1 MGKNHVKNAGK
12 SQGGRKMKK
21 NENTGKRLLLYFG
34 GLLIMTLGVAISVKS
49 DLGVT
54 PISSI
59 PYTMT
64 VVTGMEL
71 GIATI
76 LFSVAVVLLQI
87 VMLRKEYKI
96 INLLQIPIG
105 IIFGL
110 FLTFCGNLMNFF
122 PDPPDMVLQFLLM
135 LLSTVFVA
143 FGVFLYVPTG
153 FIPLAPEGFLVAASK
168 LTKLKFGTV
177 KVICDVLMVII
188 SLITCLIAIKS
199 LGSVGIGT
207 IVAAILVGTE
217 VKLFTKW
224 LGDKRDRFI
233 GRKQSIKL

>member
-1 MGKNHVKNAGK
+1 
-12 SQGGRKMKK
+12 
-21 NENTGKRLLLYFG
+21 
-34 GLLIMTLGVAISVKS
+34 MTLGVAISVKS

-71 GIATI
+71 GLATM

-87 VMLRKEYKI
+87 VMLRKDYKPV
-96 INLLQIPIG
+96 NLLQIPIG
-105 IIFGL
+105 VVFGL
-110 FLTFCGNLMNFF
+110 FLTACGKLMNIF
-122 PDPPDMVLQFLLM
+122 PDPQNAVLKFALM
-135 LLSTVFVA
+135 LFSTVFVA

-153 FIPLAPEGFLVAASK
+153 FVPLAPEGFLVAASK

-177 KVICDVLMVII
+177 KVICDVAMVII
-188 SLITCLIAIKS
+188 SLVTCLIAIKF
-199 LGSVGIGT
+199 LGSVGVGT

-224 LGDKRDRFI
+224 FGEKRDRFI
-233 GRKQSIKL
+233 GVKEKI

>member
-1 MGKNHVKNAGK
+1 MK
-12 SQGGRKMKK
+12 RK
-21 NENTGKRLLLYFG
+21 ENIGKRLLLYFG

-54 PISSI
+54 SISSI
-59 PYTMT
+59 PYTIT

-71 GIATI
+71 GIATMI
-76 LFSVAVVLLQI
+76 FSVAVVLLQI
-87 VMLRKEYKI
+87 AILRKDYKI

-110 FLTFCGNLMNFF
+110 FLTVCGKLINFF
-122 PDPPDMVLQFLLM
+122 PNPPDMVLKFILM
-135 LLSTVFVA
+135 LFSTVFVA

-153 FIPLAPEGFLVAASK
+153 FISLAPEGFLVAASK
-168 LTKLKFGTV
+168 VTKIKFGTV
-177 KVICDVLMVII
+177 KVICDILMVII
-188 SLITCLIAIKS
+188 SLVTCLIAIRS

-217 VKLFTKW
+217 VKLLTKW
-224 LGDKRDRFI
+224 LGEKRDSFI
-233 GRKQSIKL
+233 GAEIKLR

>member
-1 MGKNHVKNAGK
+1 MEK
-12 SQGGRKMKK
+12 KK
-21 NENTGKRLLLYFG
+21 NPAKRLLLYFG

-71 GIATI
+71 GPATM

-87 VMLRKEYKI
+87 VMLRKEYKPV
-96 INLLQIPIG
+96 NLLQIPIG
-105 IIFGL
+105 VVFGL
-110 FLTFCGNLMNFF
+110 FLTFCGKLMNFF
-122 PDPPDMVLQFLLM
+122 PDPPDNVLKFILM
-135 LLSTVFVA
+135 LFSTVFVA

-153 FIPLAPEGFLVAASK
+153 FIPLAPEGFLVAASRI
-168 LTKLKFGTV
+168 TKLKFGTV
-177 KVICDVLMVII
+177 KVISDVAMVVI
-188 SLITCLIAIKS
+188 SLVTCLIAIRS
-199 LGSVGIGT
+199 LGSVGVGT

-217 VKLFTKW
+217 VKLFTKY
-224 LGDKRDRFI
+224 LGEKRNRFL
-233 GRKQSIKL
+233 GSEKASA

>member
-1 MGKNHVKNAGK
+1 
-12 SQGGRKMKK
+12 
-21 NENTGKRLLLYFG
+21 
-34 GLLIMTLGVAISVKS
+34 MTLGVAISVKS

-71 GIATI
+71 GLATM

-87 VMLRKEYKI
+87 VMLRKDYKPV
-96 INLLQIPIG
+96 NLLQIPIG
-105 IIFGL
+105 VVFGL
-110 FLTFCGNLMNFF
+110 FLTACGKLMNIF
-122 PDPPDMVLQFLLM
+122 PDPQNAVLKFALM
-135 LLSTVFVA
+135 LFSTVFVA

-153 FIPLAPEGFLVAASK
+153 FVPLAPEGFLVAASK

-177 KVICDVLMVII
+177 KVICDVAMVII
-188 SLITCLIAIKS
+188 SLVTCIIAIKF
-199 LGSVGIGT
+199 LGSVGVGT

-224 LGDKRDRFI
+224 FGEKRDRFI
-233 GRKQSIKL
+233 GVKEKI

>member
-1 MGKNHVKNAGK
+1 
-12 SQGGRKMKK
+12 
-21 NENTGKRLLLYFG
+21 
-34 GLLIMTLGVAISVKS
+34 MTLGVAISVKS

-71 GIATI
+71 GLATM

-87 VMLRKEYKI
+87 VMLRKDYKPV
-96 INLLQIPIG
+96 NLLQIPIG
-105 IIFGL
+105 VVFGL
-110 FLTFCGNLMNFF
+110 FLTACGKLMNIF
-122 PDPPDMVLQFLLM
+122 PDPQNAVLKFALM
-135 LLSTVFVA
+135 LFSTVFVA

-153 FIPLAPEGFLVAASK
+153 FVPLAPEGFLVAASK

-177 KVICDVLMVII
+177 KVICDVAMVII
-188 SLITCLIAIKS
+188 SLVTCLIAIKF
-199 LGSVGIGT
+199 LGSVGVGT

-224 LGDKRDRFI
+224 FGEKRDRFI
-233 GRKQSIKL
+233 EKKKKI